1 MSRDGRKEM
10 GLFGRKKEDEWEE
23 PNPRLDAELERVS
36 ALALPQLASEVM
48 TKGFSADDDPTLSPV
63 EADFL
68 VDDFCPR
75 PRLHIMRDSTIHA
88 QKHAAAELS
97 DPNSNRAKFARLED
111 LIGEGLQA
119 LEKVSLVQ
127 QKQTFDGITNNVGY
141 VTTRLG
147 RDAIQHNAIDRILA
161 GGTL

>member
-1 MSRDGRKEM
+1 M

-23 PNPRLDAELERVS
+23 PNPQLDAELERVS

-48 TKGFSADDDPTLSPV
+48 TKGFSAKDDPTLTPV
-63 EADFL
+63 EAGFL

-75 PRLHIMRDSTIHA
+75 PRMHIMRDSTIHA
-88 QKHAAAELS
+88 QKRAAAELS
-97 DPNSNRAKFARLED
+97 DPNSTRAKFARLED

-119 LEKVSLVQ
+119 LEKASLLQ
-127 QKQTFDGITNNVGY
+127 QKQTFDGVTNNVGY
-141 VTTRLG
+141 ITTRLG
-147 RDAIQHNAIDRILA
+147 RDALQQNAVDRILA

>member
-1 MSRDGRKEM
+1 M
-10 GLFGRKKEDEWEE
+10 GLFGRKKGDEWEE
-23 PNPRLDAELERVS
+23 PKPQLDAELERVS
-36 ALALPQLASEVM
+36 ALAVPQLASEVM
-48 TKGFSADDDPTLSPV
+48 TKGFSADDEHTLGPV

-68 VDDFCPR
+68 VHDFCPT

-88 QKHAAAELS
+88 QKRAAAELS

-119 LEKVSLVQ
+119 LEKASLVQ
-127 QKQTFDGITNNVGY
+127 QKQTFDGVTNDVAY
-141 VTTRLG
+141 VTARLG
-147 RDAIQHNAIDRILA
+147 RDALQQNAVDRILA